1 MEKTAF
7 PYFPLNE
14 PPPSAL
20 PLFFERTTHP
30 HRQRFSATGFPFRPG
45 LPGQSEDRHIPVP
58 GHGFPSFSV
67 RNALRREDRLPFFTG
82 GRHGAKRQRQY
93 YGRILFTFR
102 RTP

>member
-7 PYFPLNE
+7 PYFPLNK

-20 PLFFERTTHP
+20 PLFLSAQRTRTGSV
-30 HRQRFSATGFPFRPG
+30 FSATGFPFRPG
-45 LPGQSEDRHIPVP
+45 LPGRSEDRRIPVP

-67 RNALRREDRLPFFTG
+67 RNAPRREDRLPFFTD